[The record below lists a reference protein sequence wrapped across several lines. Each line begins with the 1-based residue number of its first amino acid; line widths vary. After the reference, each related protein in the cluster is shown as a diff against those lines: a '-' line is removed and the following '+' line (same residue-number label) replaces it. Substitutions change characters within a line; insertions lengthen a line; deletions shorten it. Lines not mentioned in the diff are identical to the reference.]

1 MGNDRLELSEREL
14 FDHQQTLSVELIS
27 KLRWQTALA
36 TVAERKIMA
45 KPSKRMKFL
54 REYAEGVGSVELAA
68 AVCELKALEGKLPKD
83 IKPCSFDQSAEFA
96 FRLGVD
102 PKQADQLV
110 RGSIVL
116 PHGIGKSQRVVVF
129 AQGDNVG
136 AAQEAGADEVGGK
149 ELADK
154 IKGGWL
160 DFDVTIA
167 SPDMMGVVGPLGR
180 VLGPRGLMPSPK
192 AGTVTQDVAKAVKE
206 YKAGKVEFRVDANA
220 NVHCVFGKLSFTEE
234 QLTENAAALLDLVLS
249 LKPTTSKGIYVRG
262 ATLSA
267 TMLPGISVT
276 V

>member
-1 MGNDRLELSEREL
+1 MADCPGGSRRKRIMG
-14 FDHQQTLSVELIS
+14 
-27 KLRWQTALA
+27 
-36 TVAERKIMA
+36 
-45 KPSKRMKFL
+45 KPSKRMKLL
-54 REYAEGVGSVELAA
+54 REYAESVGSVELAA
-68 AVCELKALEGKLPKD
+68 AVRELKGLESKLPKG
-83 IKPCSFDQSAEFA
+83 IKPCGFDQSAEFA

-129 AQGDNVG
+129 AQGDNVA
-136 AAQEAGADEVGGK
+136 AAQEAGADEVGGR

-206 YKAGKVEFRVDANA
+206 YKAGKVEFRVDDGA
-220 NVHCVFGKLSFTEE
+220 NVHCVVGKLSFTEE
-234 QLTENAAALLDLVLS
+234 QLTENATALLDLILS
-249 LKPTTSKGIYVRG
+249 LKPTAAKGIYVRG